1 MASTYS
7 TNLGIELMGTGDQS
21 GTWGTT
27 TNTNLGTLLEQAIAG
42 YSTQAVTDSGVATA
56 LTITDGASST
66 GRNAVIFL
74 TGALTAARVVE
85 VPAKTKQYVFKNS
98 TTGGFAVTVKVTGQ
112 TGVSIANGKIAFMFC
127 NGTDT
132 VEIFN
137 APVTEAG
144 TQTLT
149 NKTLTSPTLVTPALG
164 TPASGVLTSATG
176 LPLTTGVTGTLPVA
190 NGGTGA
196 ATLTANNVLIG
207 NGTSAVAF
215 VAPGTTANVLTSNGT
230 SWVSSAPA
238 AGGTTIPSGT
248 VMLFA
253 QTSAPTGFT
262 KSTTHN
268 NKALRVVSGAA
279 SSGGTVAFTTAFAS
293 QTPAGTVGATTLT
306 SAQMPSHTHTYIAG
320 YQTST
325 QSGCGI
331 QILGFTGST
340 ATGSAGSG
348 GSHDHTFTGTA
359 INLAVQYVDIILATK
374 D

>member
-1 MASTYS
+1 
-7 TNLGIELMGTGDQS
+7 
-21 GTWGTT
+21 
-27 TNTNLGTLLEQAIAG
+27 
-42 YSTQAVTDSGVATA
+42 
-56 LTITDGASST
+56 
-66 GRNAVIFL
+66 
-74 TGALTAARVVE
+74 
-85 VPAKTKQYVFKNS
+85 
-98 TTGGFAVTVKVTGQ
+98 
-112 TGVSIANGKIAFMFC
+112 
-127 NGTDT
+127 
-132 VEIFN
+132 
-137 APVTEAG
+137 
-144 TQTLT
+144 
-149 NKTLTSPTLVTPALG
+149 
-164 TPASGVLTSATG
+164 VLTSATG

-190 NGGTGA
+190 NGGTCA

-253 QTSAPTGFT
+253 QTAAPTGFT

-268 NKALRVVSGAA
+268 DKALRVVNGAA
-279 SSGGTVAFTTAFAS
+279 SSGGTVAFSTAFAS
-293 QTPAGTVGATTLT
+293 KAVAGTVGATTLT
-306 SAQMPSHTHTYIAG
+306 SAQMPSHTHTYTAG

-331 QILGFTGST
+331 QILGFTGSA